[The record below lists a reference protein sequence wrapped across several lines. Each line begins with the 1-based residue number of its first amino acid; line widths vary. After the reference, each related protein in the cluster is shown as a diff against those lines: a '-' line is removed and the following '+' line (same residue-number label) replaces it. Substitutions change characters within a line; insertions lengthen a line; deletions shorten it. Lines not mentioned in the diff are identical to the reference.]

1 MDRLPTQI
9 RRRHESYT
17 RTADAGIVNGRVE
30 ATTDTRN
37 KVWKD
42 WQTHCQAYNVP
53 PYLDGCSF
61 EEVARVGLNFG
72 GMLRQGRGNRRKP
85 VSAGSISTGI
95 GSVATQIGLDR
106 GTRPLHQP
114 GKDKYILPIQ
124 HMLAGFKSFDPPTE
138 KKLACH
144 PDLPLFAV
152 TNAYKGKASV
162 VRQAAGDLVCIA
174 FYYLLR
180 IGEYTTKTRRKKKT
194 RTRQFRIKD
203 VTFFKYGKDGKL
215 QPLAS
220 DANDKDV
227 LNADAA
233 TLRISN
239 QKNGHAG
246 ACIHHTAIK
255 ENKEACPVRALARR
269 CTHIRQH
276 TKNRSAFIC
285 TYFDE
290 VGMGSVT
297 DNQIR
302 FAVEFAA
309 KALQSPS

>member
-30 ATTDTRN
+30 ATTETRN

-72 GMLRQGRGNRRKP
+72 GMLRQGRGRRRKL
-85 VSAGSISTGI
+85 VSAGSISTGV
-95 GSVATQIGLDR
+95 GGVATQIGLDR

-114 GKDKYILPIQ
+114 GSDKYILPIQ
-124 HMLAGFKSFDPPTE
+124 RMLAGFRSFDPPTE

-162 VRQAAGDLVCIA
+162 VRQATGDLVCIA

-180 IGEYTTKTRRKKKT
+180 IGQYTTKTRREKKKQK
-194 RTRQFRIKD
+194 RQFRVKD
-203 VTFFKYGKDGKL
+203 VTSFKYGKDGKM

-220 DANDKDV
+220 DA
-227 LNADAA
+227 
-233 TLRISN
+233 R
-239 QKNGHAG
+239 GH
-246 ACIHHTAIK
+246 
-255 ENKEACPVRALARR
+255 
-269 CTHIRQH
+269 H
-276 TKNRSAFIC
+276 TKNRLFLCGLI
-285 TYFDE
+285 
-290 VGMGSVT
+290 
-297 DNQIR
+297 
-302 FAVEFAA
+302 
-309 KALQSPS
+309 